1 MQNLPAP
8 RQIEVP
14 APQTLGLDPDG
25 TLAGAFASFTEAA
38 GALESSYAQ
47 LQRDVALLRQELE
60 ETNRSLAQSLAANR
74 RYRSFLTRTLEGLPC
89 GVLVLDAGG
98 QVRVANP
105 EARRLLGLDSLGL
118 ASGYAG
124 LGRLFDGL
132 FARSPRGEA
141 ADVEWTCPTST
152 GERTLAARRAFMPAE
167 GGRTN
172 ETILIIRDKT
182 EENLLAVEREKAR
195 RNQALAEM
203 AMVLAHEI
211 RNPLA
216 SMELF
221 AGLLAEGAAPTSEA
235 DHYAKQL
242 QAGIRG
248 LSATVNNV
256 LQFHG
261 DAALQVVPMDLVRLL
276 GDTVSFL
283 EPLARQRELRIEFES
298 DWEECILPVDR
309 SRLQQVFLNLALN
322 AFRAMAA
329 GGSLK
334 LRLAKSIE
342 GQGVSV
348 FFEDQGSGIA
358 PDHLGRIFEPGFTT
372 TAGSPGL
379 GLAVCRRVV
388 EQHGGRIEVES
399 VLGRG
404 TVFAIHLPVEG
415 VRE

>member
-1 MQNLPAP
+1 M
-8 RQIEVP
+8 
-14 APQTLGLDPDG
+14 LGLDPDG

-38 GALESSYAQ
+38 GALESSYTQ
-47 LQRDVALLRQELE
+47 LQRDVSLLRKELE
-60 ETNRSLAQSLAANR
+60 ETNRSLTQSLAANR

-89 GVLVLDAGG
+89 GVLVLDASGK
-98 QVRVANP
+98 VRVANP
-105 EARRLLGLDSLGL
+105 EARRLLGLDALEL

-124 LGRLFDGL
+124 LGRHFDGL
-132 FARSPRGEA
+132 FARSPREEA
-141 ADVEWTCPTST
+141 GDVEWSCPTST

-182 EENLLAVEREKAR
+182 EENLLAVDREKAR
-195 RNQALAEM
+195 RNQALVEM

-221 AGLLAEGAAPTSEA
+221 AGLLAEGAASALESGL
-235 DHYAKQL
+235 YAKQL

-248 LSATVNNV
+248 LAATVNNV

-261 DAALQVVPMDLVRLL
+261 DAALQVVPTDLVHLL
-276 GDTVSFL
+276 GDTLSFL
-283 EPLARQRELRIEFES
+283 EPLAHQRELKIEFES
-298 DWEECILPVDR
+298 DWEERVLPLDR

-322 AFRAMAA
+322 AFRAMQA
-329 GGSLK
+329 GGSLT
-334 LRLAKSIE
+334 LRLAESADRRNVSIT
-342 GQGVSV
+342 
-348 FFEDQGSGIA
+348 FLDQGSGIA
-358 PDHLGRIFEPGFTT
+358 PDHLARIFEPGFTT

-399 VLGRG
+399 ALGRG